1 MTSLNFTLLPEAL
14 LQLHDVLIC
23 LAKFNETVSIEAVES
38 FLRFSAL
45 NSTKSA
51 YASFKFDALT
61 FFSQY
66 TLAGLRRNASG
77 SAARNVADK
86 LTCQMYIKALLSV
99 FRGRVSDFKD
109 RETAIEYC
117 EVQLQDDPSETE
129 CRFIVRMIC
138 RHGVVKTYKLT
149 YEAVEVQHAIFDKSK
164 TENQW
169 AIDPKYLR
177 EIIDHFGPTA
187 EQLDIYSENGRVVFT
202 SFTTKVADGK
212 EILKQPVHT
221 SVAIDTKDFDHF
233 TVEDKLHVA
242 INVKDFK
249 AIVMHAY
256 SLNGNV
262 VARYTRPCRPMQVSY
277 EVEGLICEFTL
288 MTRGEAGET
297 SSSVNGNRELSAR
310 PYSRPVH
317 MASRERTR
325 EPTREPTREQTANP
339 PEVPESIHRNHI
351 LQPPSQI
358 ATRQESEAGPM
369 PHPSV
374 PFESL
379 FVPADDDQQWDEP
392 RYGDED
398 EDTLGWDPYGDQSAQ
413 QASIG
418 GRIKDITP
426 TGASMRQRNDQDQWD
441 SMAIPPTQRISQL
454 RGLFD

>member
-1 MTSLNFTLLPEAL
+1 MTSLSFTLLPVAL

-23 LAKFNETVSIEAVES
+23 LSKFNESVSIEAEKS

-51 YASFKFDALT
+51 YASFKFDAST

-66 TLAGLRRNASG
+66 MFVGLRRTASG
-77 SAARNVADK
+77 PEARSVADK
-86 LTCQMYIKALLSV
+86 LTCQIYIKALLSV
-99 FRGRVSDFKD
+99 FRGRASDFKD
-109 RETAIEYC
+109 RETAIERC
-117 EVQLQDDPSETE
+117 EVRLQDSPDETQ
-129 CRFIVRMIC
+129 CRFIIRMIC

-149 YEAVEVQHAIFDKSK
+149 YEAAEIQHALFDKSK

-169 AIDPKYLR
+169 GIDSKYLR

-187 EQLDIYSENGRVVFT
+187 EQLDISSENNRVVFT

-233 TVEDKLHVA
+233 TVEHKLHVA

-249 AIVMHAY
+249 AIVIHAH
-256 SLNGNV
+256 SLNGGV
-262 VARYTRPCRPMQVSY
+262 VARYTRPCRPMQLSY
-277 EVEGLICEFTL
+277 EVAGMTCEFTL
-288 MTRGEAGET
+288 MTRGEAGGA
-297 SSSVNGNRELSAR
+297 SPASANGNRELSAR
-310 PYSRPVH
+310 PSSRPATAH
-317 MASRERTR
+317 SRET
-325 EPTREPTREQTANP
+325 TANP
-339 PEVPESIHRNHI
+339 PPEIPESVPRADS
-351 LQPPSQI
+351 LQPPSQAVAREGI
-358 ATRQESEAGPM
+358 QSSAA

-392 RYGDED
+392 KYGDED
-398 EDTLGWDPYGDQSAQ
+398 EDTLGWDTHMDQDAQ

-418 GRIKDITP
+418 GRIQDITP
-426 TGASMRQRNDQDQWD
+426 TGASMRQRNGQDQG
-441 SMAIPPTQRISQL
+441 SSIAIPPTQRISQV